1 MLRIKKIHIF
11 YSLGNKNYYSCLKY
25 VDAVI
30 GNSSSGLAE
39 VPSFNKFTLNLGN
52 RQDGRLKAKSVINS
66 KINGKEIRKYLKF
79 IYKKIQKRN

>member
-1 MLRIKKIHIF
+1 M
-11 YSLGNKNYYSCLKY
+11 
-25 VDAVI
+25 I

-79 IYKKIQKRN
+79 IYKKNSKRN